1 MLASKRHTVIVLLIF
16 AVIAVGGYLTNARS
30 SAAPAATSRLPL
42 YVTVIVTQLLLVRY
56 VAVGIHKYGLTIADL
71 VGRKCPLDIVIGIA
85 WFFVIRCA
93 SLVMW
98 AALQLTDDH
107 ASGLLPRGN
116 AEIAMWIVVSIVAG
130 LCEELVFRGYLQRQ
144 LAVLTRSTVAGLV
157 LQAMVFGVS
166 HGYQGVKAV
175 INITILGLLFGLVAQ
190 WRRSIVPGA
199 IAHALTDIVGGL
211 R

>member
-1 MLASKRHTVIVLLIF
+1 M
-16 AVIAVGGYLTNARS
+16 
-30 SAAPAATSRLPL
+30 
-42 YVTVIVTQLLLVRY
+42 
-56 VAVGIHKYGLTIADL
+56 
-71 VGRKCPLDIVIGIA
+71 
-85 WFFVIRCA
+85 
-93 SLVMW
+93 
-98 AALQLTDDH
+98 
-107 ASGLLPRGN
+107 
-116 AEIAMWIVVSIVAG
+116 VAG